1 VQGKYCRRF
10 VAGMVS
16 YLLLLPL
23 SLILLRSEFLAEPD
37 TLLLK
42 FLAALVAVLPALPFL
57 LIVAALVGSV
67 RAQDEFQQRVNLE
80 SVLITAVVTGGLT
93 FSYGLLESAGLVPPV
108 SLIFV
113 APFMI
118 LVWGAANFLVSR
130 RYE

>member
-1 VQGKYCRRF
+1 MQGKYGRRF

-23 SLILLRSEFLAEPD
+23 SLILLRSDFLAEPD
-37 TLLLK
+37 TMLLK

-57 LIVAALVGSV
+57 VIVAALVGSV

>member
-1 VQGKYCRRF
+1 VQGKYGRRF

-23 SLILLRSEFLAEPD
+23 SLILLRSDFLAEPD
-37 TLLLK
+37 TMLLK

-57 LIVAALVGSV
+57 VIVAALVGSV

>member
-1 VQGKYCRRF
+1 
-10 VAGMVS
+10 MVS

-23 SLILLRSEFLAEPD
+23 SLILLRSDFLAEPD
-37 TLLLK
+37 TMLLK

-57 LIVAALVGSV
+57 VIVAALVGSV